1 MKFKPCPF
9 CGCSVTLIKN
19 KDVKKGFII
28 YCDNNTENTCNGQM
42 WGHEKNSLINNWN
55 TRTDPVKDR
64 LYEALIEN
72 DARICEAIEHEENQ
86 AGNHTQDLI
95 QIHNTTRIIIK
106 SHEDETND
114 PHL

>member
-9 CGCSVTLIKN
+9 CGIKR
-19 KDVKKGFII
+19 KIIVCIDFQLYYYTECQKCFVKTKS
-28 YCDNNTENTCNGQM
+28 YSTEQQAIEG
-42 WGHEKNSLINNWN
+42 WN
-55 TRTDPVKDR
+55 TRTDPMKDR